1 MSNMFKVNTAKNAV
15 FLPNFLVWTFC
26 RKAQFR
32 NSFGQIAW
40 NCAETVPF
48 HKISVPGNEMKL
60 QYFSQCN
67 NKGTRALSL
76 TSFYFFFFFFLLTLN
91 IFPPFSSACNV
102 DFEQENVCW
111 VFLNHTIHQPA
122 EFLADT
128 SSKFALKALHY
139 YIENCSSY
147 VNNSL

>member
-76 TSFYFFFFFFLLTLN
+76 TSFYFFFFFFFINFELYFHLFLVLVMLTLN
-91 IFPPFSSACNV
+91 RKM
-102 DFEQENVCW
+102 
-111 VFLNHTIHQPA
+111 FLEYFWIILYISQLNFWQI
-122 EFLADT
+122 LAP
-128 SSKFALKALHY
+128 SLH
-139 YIENCSSY
+139 
-147 VNNSL
+147 